1 MSEAATS
8 YLTGG
13 RTQGTSLAEQ
23 AYDAVER
30 MIVTLDLAPGSVFTE
45 AELAESIGIGRTPL
59 REALQRLA
67 AAHLVQALPRRGMLV
82 SEINASEYLNLL
94 DTRGVLDRLIAVQAA
109 RRADPNARTALRA
122 CAAGFGEVAETRDES
137 GFLMIDRH
145 GDALLESA
153 SHNPYASQAV
163 SPLHA
168 HCRRFWTV
176 HRHHGDLGESAV
188 LHAQIMLEVANGN
201 ENGAGQACDA
211 LIAYLES
218 FARRALDL

>member
-67 AAHLVQALPRRGMLV
+67 AAHLVQALPP
-82 SEINASEYLNLL
+82 
-94 DTRGVLDRLIAVQAA
+94 A
-109 RRADPNARTALRA
+109 RDAR
-122 CAAGFGEVAETRDES
+122 
-137 GFLMIDRH
+137 
-145 GDALLESA
+145 
-153 SHNPYASQAV
+153 
-163 SPLHA
+163 
-168 HCRRFWTV
+168 
-176 HRHHGDLGESAV
+176 
-188 LHAQIMLEVANGN
+188 
-201 ENGAGQACDA
+201 
-211 LIAYLES
+211 
-218 FARRALDL
+218 